1 MWVIHSTPDEYE
13 ISSGSDCASPRT
25 TNEAKWAQQKQKSK
39 NKKKKSTIKYEP
51 ETILCN
57 REFDL

>member
-39 NKKKKSTIKYEP
+39 NKKKKKHDKIRTRNYP
-51 ETILCN
+51 V
-57 REFDL
+57 